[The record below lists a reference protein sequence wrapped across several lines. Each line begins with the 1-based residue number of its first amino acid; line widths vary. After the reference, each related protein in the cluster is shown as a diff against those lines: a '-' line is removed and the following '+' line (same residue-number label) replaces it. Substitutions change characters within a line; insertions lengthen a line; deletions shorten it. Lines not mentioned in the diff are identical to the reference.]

1 MGDGR
6 YRSSRCFHS
15 PWSKLLPKI
24 DTIFWRKSNIK
35 SDLFSPPISNQ
46 NLPPKMFYILAVKIM
61 LTPHQLNTFCL
72 HKVLQLEAILY
83 SYRTFVRPLLEYS
96 SILFPLAY
104 SRQHYL
110 WPNKATHWW
119 SKTFYNWTSLRSL
132 QSSEIFFILLCS
144 AVDEFLW
151 KSDHP
156 KSSKFVPKSDL
167 FLPKIGPNSD
177 LELVYTFKADQIWTS
192 GWFTHLKRVGK
203 RAAMRDLRQKPN

>member
-46 NLPPKMFYILAVKIM
+46 NLPQKIFYILAVKIM
-61 LTPHQLNTFCL
+61 LTPHQLNTFFL
-72 HKVLQLEAILY
+72 HKVLQLEAIFY

-132 QSSEIFFILLCS
+132 QSSEIFFILLYTKFNLISYYPFCLLCGQAWLIVPCQDISPS
-144 AVDEFLW
+144 ASAYNKMLSF
-151 KSDHP
+151 P
-156 KSSKFVPKSDL
+156 QTKFYK
-167 FLPKIGPNSD
+167 
-177 LELVYTFKADQIWTS
+177 
-192 GWFTHLKRVGK
+192 LKTIVVLIFIPLGVVWI
-203 RAAMRDLRQKPN
+203 LSICFFF